1 MVFVCVFCFVHP
13 EVPIIA
19 LRKATV
25 IEKSKN
31 NEMETFEDHN
41 HDMASNEASNEAFE
55 CDDCAS
61 DLDSV
66 PAEHALEL
74 PRGGTN

>member
-1 MVFVCVFCFVHP
+1 
-13 EVPIIA
+13 
-19 LRKATV
+19 
-25 IEKSKN
+25 
-31 NEMETFEDHN
+31 METFEEHS
-41 HDMASNEASNEAFE
+41 HDMASNEAFE

>member
-1 MVFVCVFCFVHP
+1 MFHHHP
-13 EVPIIA
+13 STCCMPWWVVRRGSIRTIA
-19 LRKATV
+19 DV
-25 IEKSKN
+25 
-31 NEMETFEDHN
+31 ETFEDQN
-41 HDMASNEASNEAFE
+41 HDMASNEASNEALE

-66 PAEHALEL
+66 PAEHVLEL